1 MRHLERNGWIA
12 LSIAIAGGVGCVDE
26 ESRPPVFQA
35 TDPTAQTPDAAAHAT
50 SATDAAVQATDA
62 TDAAVQAPDATDA
75 AVPPPEEP
83 LSGSFADLSAEVAA
97 AAPFAVAGLDSPTG
111 PEVTLGSIADLDGDG
126 RAEVLLAVSPVP
138 AVGAAPRSASVWRFD
153 AATGALRPHTEIAAP
168 AGWTVVGAVDL
179 DGDGAVDLVGTERAR
194 TVAWGDGRG
203 GFAAPRPLEPRMPNH
218 VGWGAY
224 ALDDLDDD
232 GWLDV
237 LAVHDDCVPGVVAP
251 TCCEDCASLV
261 PMLRTGARSFE
272 ARRELLPQPP
282 RMAGIAAH
290 VTRAGNGERVLLA
303 VAWNRRDAFAQVFF
317 RQSARSPSGY
327 PRWSAFDPFPPG
339 NAALEGREAP
349 DPMASIAAWS
359 PMGAASA
366 DVDNDGLQDLV
377 LSLEPRLA
385 LLAGTASWPLRDLTA
400 AAGLSDRRRLPEG
413 SPYEIPWGVG
423 FVDLDRDGS
432 QDLVVANGLDPSA
445 PSSSRGPHHV
455 TAWFNDGHGGF
466 TLARDALGMGRPGQ
480 WRTLSVGDLDGD
492 AAADVVVGG
501 LGELPRIYRNGL
513 RGAGRALALRLRGT
527 SSNHLGV
534 GARVELWPAGAATPQ
549 YFVVGAPAGPL
560 VLTAPTVFV
569 GLGAATTARARITW
583 PSGVVQEVADLSAGE
598 TRTLTEPEVLRVDPP
613 GRHVTGFGAEATIT
627 VTPRDAAGRVRRGA
641 TVTAT
646 TWPHLGASVRVSA
659 AGEGYAARVTGLRG
673 SSAAV
678 EVRIDGVP
686 LGVRPRVWFD

>member
-1 MRHLERNGWIA
+1 
-12 LSIAIAGGVGCVDE
+12 
-26 ESRPPVFQA
+26 
-35 TDPTAQTPDAAAHAT
+35 
-50 SATDAAVQATDA
+50 
-62 TDAAVQAPDATDA
+62 
-75 AVPPPEEP
+75 
-83 LSGSFADLSAEVAA
+83 
-97 AAPFAVAGLDSPTG
+97 
-111 PEVTLGSIADLDGDG
+111 
-126 RAEVLLAVSPVP
+126 
-138 AVGAAPRSASVWRFD
+138 
-153 AATGALRPHTEIAAP
+153 
-168 AGWTVVGAVDL
+168 
-179 DGDGAVDLVGTERAR
+179 
-194 TVAWGDGRG
+194 
-203 GFAAPRPLEPRMPNH
+203 
-218 VGWGAY
+218 
-224 ALDDLDDD
+224 
-232 GWLDV
+232 V

-445 PSSSRGPHHV
+445 PSSSRGHPPRDGLAQRRPRRLH
-455 TAWFNDGHGGF
+455 ARPRRAGHGSPG
-466 TLARDALGMGRPGQ
+466 AVAHPERRRPRRRRGGRRGGGRP
-480 WRTLSVGDLDGD
+480 RR
-492 AAADVVVGG
+492 AARASTATGCAA
-501 LGELPRIYRNGL
+501 R
-513 RGAGRALALRLRGT
+513 ARALALRLRGT

-549 YFVVGAPAGPL
+549 HFVVGAPAGPL